1 MHSRIVGQGATTA
14 TTMTEPFEGLR
25 QRSYWLIA
33 PGKLWAWSM
42 AFFLTS
48 SLVMAGQT
56 LAYLRVN
63 HENVSTRYI
72 LGTSLVDFGI
82 FGALAPVALWLAW
95 RWPIERNNW
104 ARRFALHLLLGLG
117 FTAAHIVVRMLLYE
131 VRISNTEVAEVSLR
145 VFRILFLNNL
155 FDNTFNTYLPIVA
168 FGHAVLH
175 ARRAKERALRASRLE
190 TKLAEARLSMLKMQ
204 LQPHF
209 LFNTLHAITALIRS
223 NAPAAEE
230 MLVRLSDLLRITLDQ
245 QARQEVPL
253 KDEADFIGQYLAIE
267 QVRFA
272 DRLTVEMQLAPE
284 TLDALVP
291 NMVLQPLV
299 ENALRHGIG
308 RQAAQ
313 GHILVAAHREG
324 DVLCLR
330 VQNDGPSLR
339 PRAVK
344 AGTGLGLANTRSRLQ
359 QLYGDQAN
367 FSLQD
372 RSEGGADA
380 CVRIPFH
387 TTEAAA
393 DNESEADSLAAID
406 KDAAQ
411 SLA

>member
-1 MHSRIVGQGATTA
+1 
-14 TTMTEPFEGLR
+14 MTKPFDGM
-25 QRSYWLIA
+25 QQPSSWLIA
-33 PGKLWAWSM
+33 PRKLWAWSM
-42 AFFLTS
+42 AFFLAS
-48 SLVMAGQT
+48 SLVMTGQT
-56 LAYLRVN
+56 LAYLRVVGQ
-63 HENVSTRYI
+63 HVTPYYI
-72 LGTSLVDFGI
+72 LATALVDFGI
-82 FGALAPVALWLAW
+82 FGALAPFVLWLAW
-95 RWPIERNNW
+95 RFPIERKNW
-104 ARRFALHLLLGLG
+104 GRRFFLHLLLGLT
-117 FTAAHIVVRMLLYE
+117 FTAVHIVVRMLLYE
-131 VRISNTEVAEVSLR
+131 VRLSNIEVAEISLR
-145 VFRILFLNNL
+145 GFRNLFLYNL
-155 FDNTFNTYLPIVA
+155 FDNTFNTYLPILA

-175 ARRAKERALRASRLE
+175 ARRARERALRASRLE

-230 MLVRLSDLLRITLDQ
+230 MLVRLSDLLRLTLDQ

-272 DRLTVEMQLAPE
+272 DRLTVETQLAPE

-291 NMVLQPLV
+291 NMILQPLV

-308 RQAAQ
+308 RQARH

-330 VQNDGPSLR
+330 IQNDGPSLS
-339 PRAVK
+339 PRTVK

-359 QLYGDQAN
+359 QLYGDQAS

-387 TTEAAA
+387 TAEAGSGNESAA
-393 DNESEADSLAAID
+393 DSIAALD

-411 SLA
+411 SWA